1 MSTESRAHRRYSVEV
16 AAEVTVAGRTH
27 AAATQNI
34 SEGGVGL
41 ALESPLQNGTT
52 IDIALFLTQDGIED
66 PDEEP
71 FEAKAMV
78 AWTTPGERGVHLAG
92 VRFGVV
98 TPTQKVLLTRFL
110 AALAR

>member
-1 MSTESRAHRRYSVEV
+1 MSTESRAHTRYTVEV
-16 AAEVTVAGRTH
+16 AAEVTVGGRTY

-41 ALESPLQNGTT
+41 ALESPLKNGTT
-52 IDIALFLTQDGIED
+52 VDIALFLTQDGIED

-78 AWTTPGERGVHLAG
+78 AWSTPSESGAHIAG

-98 TPTQKVLLTRFL
+98 SPTQKALLTRFL
-110 AALAR
+110 AALDR